1 MDQKAAVKNGSA
13 LPLMESFYTMQGEG
27 YYTGSPAFFIR
38 LGGCDVGCHWCDTKD
53 SWDVEKFP
61 LVDIDEITKQVL
73 DSKTQIAVIPGGEP
87 FMHNLGA
94 LTLALKSQNIKVHL
108 ETSGAHPL
116 SGEWDWICLS
126 PKKFL
131 PPLVGI
137 LGKANEL
144 KVVVHNNDDF
154 KWGEDYRR
162 QVNGSCKLYLQPE
175 WGRSEIMMDKIKCHI
190 QDNPEWMLS
199 VQTHKYLGIP

>member
-1 MDQKAAVKNGSA
+1 MKATISNGLA
-13 LPLMESFYTMQGEG
+13 LPLMEAFYTIQGEG
-27 YYTGSPAFFIR
+27 YYAGSSAFFIR

-61 LVDIDEITKQVL
+61 LVNIEEITKQVL
-73 DSKTQIAVIPGGEP
+73 ASKAQIAVITGGEP
-87 FMHNLGA
+87 LMHNLRP
-94 LTLALKSQNIKVHL
+94 LTLALKNQNIKVHL

-116 SGEWDWICLS
+116 TGTWDWICLS

-131 PPLVGI
+131 PPLNTI
-137 LGKANEL
+137 LSKANEL

-175 WGRSEIMMDKIKCHI
+175 WSRSDSMIESIKYYI
-190 QDNPEWMLS
+190 QDDPEWMLS